1 MPENNLNSWFYPKQE
16 PWAGVALAIHG
27 LNVRPEKMCP
37 LIKTVNAMGIAVL
50 NVSLSGH
57 GKNIEVF
64 SKNRQVS
71 SMETLKRAQH
81 HVWLEEVW
89 QAFQEI
95 KTEAQQKKL
104 PISLIG
110 YSLGAVLGLE
120 LFSLEEKPFERMV
133 LLAPPLAICRKG
145 HLLKIMKW
153 CPRLVL
159 KSFSPQRYRANPGT
173 PIAAYL
179 ALFQSISN
187 VRPFSASIDIPTHIF
202 LDPKDELVSLR
213 GVEKYIA
220 QRHLKNWGISAIV
233 KSGSPADFRGIPHHL
248 IIDEESLGTE
258 AWGTMQKKILKHF
271 DGSRYPSTRL

>member
-16 PWAGVALAIHG
+16 PWAGVALVIHG
-27 LNVRPEKMCP
+27 LNLRPEKMGP
-37 LIKTVNAMGIAVL
+37 LIKTVNSMGIAVL
-50 NVSLSGH
+50 NVSLNGH
-57 GKNIEVF
+57 GKNSDLF
-64 SKNRQVS
+64 SKNLQVS
-71 SMETLKRAQH
+71 RMETLRRAQH

-89 QAFQEI
+89 HAFQEI
-95 KTEAQQKKL
+95 KAQAQQNKL

-120 LFSLEEKPFERMV
+120 LFSLEERPFERMV

-145 HLLKIMKW
+145 SLLKILKW
-153 CPRLVL
+153 CPRLAL
-159 KSFSPQRYRANPGT
+159 KSFSPQTYRANPGT

-187 VRPFSASIDIPTHIF
+187 VQPFSSSIDVPTHIF

-213 GVEKYIA
+213 GVENYMA

-233 KSGSPADFRGIPHHL
+233 KSDSPADFRGIPHHL

-258 AWGTMQKKILKHF
+258 AWRTMQKDILQHF
-271 DGSRYPSTRL
+271 DVSSCPPAAF